1 MPVLLVARLENVTDP
16 DALLADAKSAFA
28 ALATRPGW
36 IGARLGRAVDD
47 PDCWVLTA
55 EWADVGSGRRGLTAG
70 LIRAAVMPL
79 TSRFADEPCTFEII
93 DRA

>member
-1 MPVLLVARLENVTDP
+1 VPVLLVARLENVTDH
-16 DALLADAKSAFA
+16 DALLADTKLAFA

-36 IGARLGRAVDD
+36 IGGRLGRAVDD
-47 PDCWVLTA
+47 ANCWVLTA
-55 EWADVGSGRRGLTAG
+55 EWTDVGSGRRGLTAG

-93 DRA
+93 DRS